1 MDVDS
6 RENWK
11 EDMKAAIAFPC
22 KGEQRNG
29 IIAEGECES
38 NETKNTFISFSNVRG
53 IVACLHID
61 KNIQRRGRN

>member
-38 NETKNTFISFSNVRG
+38 NETKNTFI
-53 IVACLHID
+53 
-61 KNIQRRGRN
+61 